1 MLMRIMASAAALGM
15 LVAVSTPSYS
25 ATPKKP
31 AAERSAKSK
40 ECSAEA
46 DTKGLHGKPRKRF
59 RSTCMRGKSTT

>member
-1 MLMRIMASAAALGM
+1 MLIRFMVSAAAVGLLLG
-15 LVAVSTPSYS
+15 VSTPSFS

-46 DTKGLHGKPRKRF
+46 DTKGLHGKARKHF
-59 RSTCMRGKSTT
+59 RSSCMRGKSAT